1 MSRTMEN
8 ERHGTTM
15 ATVTVSVGGSAS
27 TPRQKVLNVFLWI
40 LQVGIAAM
48 FVSGGSN
55 KLAGDPAMVQA
66 FDAIGFG
73 QWFRYLTGGLEVA
86 GAVLLVLPAFAG
98 FGAALLG
105 GVMVGAIL
113 THLLLV
119 GGSALPALLLL
130 LALVPVAA
138 VRRERT
144 LELLRRLR
152 S

>member
-1 MSRTMEN
+1 MTSVTAALGAPAAKSR
-8 ERHGTTM
+8 R
-15 ATVTVSVGGSAS
+15 
-27 TPRQKVLNVFLWI
+27 KVLNTFLWI
-40 LQVGIAAM
+40 LQIGIAVM
-48 FVSGGSN
+48 FVSAGSD

-66 FDAIGFG
+66 FEAIGFG

-113 THLLLV
+113 THLFLV
-119 GGSALPALLLL
+119 GGSALPALVLLI
-130 LALVPVAA
+130 ALIPVAA